1 MKDIAKMRLGVLREL
16 KLVRQMI
23 DRMERNVKGR
33 NPEAIE
39 RSYIWLQTLVVQM
52 NEGELS
58 PKSVAL
64 NLEIAR
70 ALHESNNSQA
80 N

>member
-1 MKDIAKMRLGVLREL
+1 MKDLAKMRLGILKEL
-16 KLVRQMI
+16 KNVRAI
-23 DRMERNVKGR
+23 LDCMEKNIKGR
-33 NPEAIE
+33 NQEAIE

-58 PKSVAL
+58 PKVVAL

-70 ALHESNNSQA
+70 ALHEA
-80 N
+80 GIK

>member
-1 MKDIAKMRLGVLREL
+1 MKDIARMRLGVLREL
-16 KLVRQMI
+16 KNVRKI
-23 DRMERNVKGR
+23 LDAMERNVKGR
-33 NPEAIE
+33 NQEAIE

-52 NEGELS
+52 NDGELS

-70 ALHESNNSQA
+70 CLSEIKDF
-80 N
+80 